1 MAQPSLIFEY
11 PMTIEYLTLGAYFI
25 ILLVVGALFS
35 RFNHG
40 MSDFVR
46 GGARGTWWMVG
57 TSMLM
62 AGISAFTFTGNGSA
76 AFDAGPT
83 LLAIYVA
90 NVLGFVLGG
99 LFLAK
104 WYRQTRAYTAADV
117 IRQRF
122 GPAVEQF
129 NVVSLLLTMPFQAA
143 VQLWALGMFVSAVFG
158 FPLVATIVVIGVITV
173 TYSAFGGMWGVMA
186 TDVVQGIIMYGMTIL
201 VAVLCLV
208 EIGGV
213 GAFFSYFNDPRF
225 AESFTL
231 VKEPGQFAQDKF
243 TWGWV
248 IVIFFMQLLTQIN
261 LSTATKYLAV
271 KDGREA
277 TRAAWWGGALM
288 TIGAAVWFLPPMVAR
303 FLYEAEVL
311 ALPIKDPSSAA
322 YAVAAQHVLPNG
334 LMGVMI
340 AAMFSATMSSMDMG
354 LSNQTGIIVRNLL
367 PAWRRRN
374 GTPEPD
380 EVHQLRL
387 CRGITAGLGALIIA
401 ASVTLAM
408 QDKFVLFDAFI
419 LLASVI
425 GTPLGMPLIVGLVL
439 RRLPSWGYVAIFGGS
454 LLPSLWS
461 LLDERLTGAVWT
473 AQERGGWVL
482 VGGVVATLLCL
493 PFRKSAPA
501 AQREREDAFFAQMQT
516 PVDFEKEIGGSI
528 DGRQAILTGRIL
540 MVLAALLLLFLFV
553 PNTPMARVAI
563 LGLVAF
569 VATAGGL
576 LWRAGRKA

>member
-1 MAQPSLIFEY
+1 
-11 PMTIEYLTLGAYFI
+11 MTIEYLTLAAYFV
-25 ILLVVGALFS
+25 ILLVVGVVFARL
-35 RFNHG
+35 NQG

-76 AFDAGPT
+76 AYEAGPT
-83 LLAIYVA
+83 LLAIYAA
-90 NVLGFVLGG
+90 NILGFVLGG

-122 GPAVEQF
+122 GPVVEQF

-143 VQLWALGMFVSAVFG
+143 IQLWALGTFVTAVFG
-158 FPLVATIVVIGVITV
+158 FPLATTIVVIGLITV

-186 TDVVQGIIMYGMTIL
+186 TDVVQGIIMFGMTVL

-213 GAFFSYFNDPRF
+213 GAFFSYFSDPRY
-225 AESFTL
+225 AEAFRF

-243 TWGWV
+243 TWSWI
-248 IVIFFMQLLTQIN
+248 IVIFVMQLLTQIN

-277 TRAAWWGGALM
+277 SRAAWWAMGLM
-288 TIGAAVWFLPPMVAR
+288 IVGSLVWFLPPMVAR
-303 FLYEAEVL
+303 FLYEAEVNGL
-311 ALPIKDPSSAA
+311 GISDPSTAA

-367 PAWRRRN
+367 PAWRRWR
-374 GTPEPD
+374 GAAEPD
-380 EVHQLRL
+380 ETQQLLL
-387 CRGITAGLGALIIA
+387 CRSITAGLGALIIA
-401 ASVTLAM
+401 ASVTLAF
-408 QDKFVLFDAFI
+408 QDKFVMFDAFI

-425 GTPLGMPLIVGLVL
+425 GTPLGLPLIMGLIL
-439 RRLPSWGYVAIFGGS
+439 RRLPSWGYVAIFLGS

-461 LLDERLTGAVWT
+461 LLDERLNGAVWT

-482 VGGVVATLLCL
+482 AGGLAATLLCV
-493 PFRKSAPA
+493 PFRQRGSAV
-501 AQREREDAFFAQMQT
+501 QRAREDEFFTQMET
-516 PVDFEKEIGGSI
+516 PVDFEKEIGGSL
-528 DGRQAILTGRIL
+528 DGRQAVLTGRIL
-540 MVLAALLLLFLFV
+540 CVLAGLLLFFLLV
-553 PNTPMARVAI
+553 PNDTAARWAI
-563 LGLVAF
+563 AGLIAF
-569 VATAGGL
+569 VGVAGGL
-576 LWRAGRKA
+576 LWWGGARHTRMGR